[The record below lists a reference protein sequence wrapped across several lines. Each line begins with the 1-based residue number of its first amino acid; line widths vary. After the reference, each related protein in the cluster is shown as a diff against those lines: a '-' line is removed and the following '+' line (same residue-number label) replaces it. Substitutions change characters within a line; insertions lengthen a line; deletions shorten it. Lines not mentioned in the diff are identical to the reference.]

1 MGTAAII
8 ALIAAALAGT
18 GIGWGTIGNH
28 FTSEDSAD
36 RVSKIDAIASSNP
49 ELAEVWNALDASQ
62 KYAMVNEFD
71 KKYTGWENLFGL
83 IGGGSNVLD
92 TDRLLAELSDYSDM
106 QSAYE
111 ELGEAPIYSDY
122 FDQAQKQVAAQNQA
136 EFDELDRLLAEQ
148 EGLRDAELESISRTY
163 GDARTG
169 ILSNQF
175 QQNLDTM
182 SALQSDMSRA
192 RMNALEAGASA
203 GIRIAGNVNAL
214 LSAQNKQ
221 AATSMDTANQLSQM
235 MINQRAA
242 ESSAN
247 QAYTDYLTSDN
258 AQRRD
263 LRLSSESRAHDLAQ
277 GRYNVAQDS
286 YNAQRAKLDD
296 QYKWSG
302 LYDFRSTKSKYNN
315 TNNSTGGV
323 K

>member
-1 MGTAAII
+1 MTAAAAIVAAII
-8 ALIAAALAGT
+8 ALFASGGVAWNA
-18 GIGWGTIGNH
+18 IGNH
-28 FTSEDSAD
+28 VLSEDSSE
-36 RVSKIDAIASSNP
+36 RVATVNELAKASP
-49 ELAEVWNALDASQ
+49 ELAEVWNSLDESQ

-71 KKYTGWENLFGL
+71 KEFTGLGNLFG
-83 IGGGSNVLD
+83 IAGGGADVLD

-111 ELGEAPIYSDY
+111 ELGDAPIYEDY
-122 FDQAQKQVAAQNQA
+122 FNQAQEQIAAQNQA

-192 RMNALEAGASA
+192 RRNALEAGASA

-302 LYDFRSTKSKYNN
+302 LYDFRSTKSKYS
-315 TNNSTGGV
+315 TNESGQ
-323 K
+323 